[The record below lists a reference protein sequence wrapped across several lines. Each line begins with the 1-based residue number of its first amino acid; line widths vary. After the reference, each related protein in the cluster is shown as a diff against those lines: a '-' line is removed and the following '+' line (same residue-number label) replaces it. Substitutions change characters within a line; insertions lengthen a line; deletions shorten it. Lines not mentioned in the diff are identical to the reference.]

1 MRSLTTTDLNF
12 VVRRIPKDVRELL
25 ESTPRRLFL
34 AGGFIR
40 DTIAGLPVK
49 DIDLLGDSKGLL
61 HTAAHVLKTERA
73 ERGDHVR
80 LHETDNA
87 ITLLAPPRAA
97 VQFITRWT
105 FDGAGTLLESLDFTV
120 CQAAI
125 WSWGGQ
131 WQSLCS
137 EGFYPDLAARRLVY
151 TFPAREEEAGGSL
164 MRVRK
169 FLGRGWNIQADSL
182 GGVVARVAQKIDWE
196 KIESD
201 GARMQQMGTREER
214 IAKVVAG
221 LLREVDPLL
230 VVDGLDP
237 IEDPGE
243 GA

>member
-12 VVRRIPKDVRELL
+12 VVRRIPRDVRDLL
-25 ESTPRRLFL
+25 ETTPRQLFL

-49 DIDLLGDSKGLL
+49 DLDLLGDSQ
-61 HTAAHVLKTERA
+61 TVLKAAANVLKGERSLH
-73 ERGDHVR
+73 GHDVKM
-80 LHETDNA
+80 HETDNA
-87 ITLLAPPRAA
+87 ITLLAPPRVA

-105 FDGAGTLLESLDFTV
+105 FDEAEALIRSLDFTV

-125 WSWGGQ
+125 CSSGGQ
-131 WQSLCS
+131 WQSMCS
-137 EGFYPDLAARRLVY
+137 EAFYEDLAARRLVY
-151 TFPAREEEAGGSL
+151 TYPQREEEAGGSL

-182 GGVVARVAQKIDWE
+182 GGVVARVAMKVKWE
-196 KIESD
+196 KLPVDQNASD
-201 GARMQQMGTREER
+201 NTREK
-214 IAKVVAG
+214 AVGTVVAG